1 MARLATGR
9 TTGNDPLA
17 DLVAQFDAAADVWRP
32 APGRLCVADPATARQ
47 VMANRS
53 GAFVE
58 TSDFF
63 HIRDGVFGPRSAQV
77 EIGRVARDLLRRHL
91 DAHRSRLPALVR
103 DRLTPV
109 SRWPDAGNLL
119 IREHLRDVLLHP
131 GAAAGL
137 HDLVDGVIGRAVLA
151 GARSRHSVLGR
162 MRFRRRVRRML
173 GAEVT
178 RRRAVPAGEPRDLLD
193 VVVAGAAAGTPV
205 DDLAEVY
212 LSFLFA
218 TVGSIGFA
226 LGWSIY
232 LAGSHPDSDGAEPEW
247 IAREALRLWPVAW
260 LFARTPSRPLELAG
274 VPVGPADEVRVCA
287 YLVHRHPGH
296 WDRPDEFLPGRWAG
310 AVPGGAFLPFG
321 VGAHACTGATVTMTL
336 LADLIRIITQD
347 WQVSVRGSGRESG
360 RRSGRGQ
367 GPTVGPALAPP
378 CFTAELHARP
388 AQQEGR

>member
-1 MARLATGR
+1 MARLATGD
-9 TTGNDPLA
+9 TTRNDPLA
-17 DLVAQFDAAADVWRP
+17 DLVAQFDGAQDVWRP
-32 APGRLCVADPATARQ
+32 APGRLCVADPAAARE

-63 HIRDGVFGPRSAQV
+63 HTREGVFGPRSAQV
-77 EIGRVARDLLRRHL
+77 EIGRAARDLLRRHI
-91 DAHRSRLPALVR
+91 DAHRPRLPALVR

-109 SRWPDAGNLL
+109 SRWPDAGNML

-131 GAAAGL
+131 GAQAGL
-137 HDLVDGVIGRAVLA
+137 CDLVDAVISRAVLA
-151 GARSRHSVLGR
+151 GARSRYSALTR
-162 MRFRRRVRRML
+162 MRFRRRVMRML

-178 RRRAVPAGEPRDLLD
+178 RRRAAPVSAPRDLLD
-193 VVVAGAAAGTPV
+193 VVVAGAAPGTPV

-218 TVGSIGFA
+218 AVGSVGFA

-232 LAGSHPDSDGAEPEW
+232 LAGSHPDCDGVEPEW

-260 LFARTPSRPLELAG
+260 LFARTPSRPHELAG
-274 VPVGPADEVRVCA
+274 VPVEPTDEVHVCA
-287 YLVHRHPGH
+287 YLVHRHPGY
-296 WDRPDEFLPGRWAG
+296 WDRPDAFLPRRWAG

-321 VGAHACTGATVTMTL
+321 HGAHACTGASVTMTL

-347 WQVSVRGSGRESG
+347 WQLSIRES
-360 RRSGRGQ
+360 GQ

-378 CFTAELHARP
+378 CFTAELHVRSI
-388 AQQEGR
+388 QQEGR